1 MGFAL
6 LSRLRY
12 LNLKNNNFTIFP
24 EVVRSP
30 AFSRRLAYQYRRR
43 PFATAHGYASSGYSR
58 HQP

>member
-24 EVVRSP
+24 EVVRAPPIRTGLLTNMVPS
-30 AFSRRLAYQYRRR
+30 L
-43 PFATAHGYASSGYSR
+43 
-58 HQP
+58 